1 MTEGLFRIILTSKD
15 DLSIRSIP
23 TNALNCQMLIYDAMR
38 TDTEDENASQ
48 TSGLGAFIKKFKY

>member
-1 MTEGLFRIILTSKD
+1 MTEGLDRGVLTSKD

-38 TDTEDENASQ
+38 NNAEDENASQ
-48 TSGLGAFIKKFKY
+48 TSGLGGTQKKFKY